1 MFLKLSSNTVGK
13 LSPNIVKYRYLSSS
27 RNRAL
32 LNWSNIDNSIIFKKV
47 FKTLTVP
54 PLSIGVTEVLFAKS
68 GKVLVLKQELMMS
81 EKDPTRK
88 LPAVLNSF
96 GGIWS
101 SPLALF
107 MLMRFINFNMSVV
120 VISEKE
126 KHFACLAG
134 F

>member
-1 MFLKLSSNTVGK
+1 MFLKLSSNTVWK
-13 LSPNIVKYRYLSSS
+13 SSPNIFKYHYLSSS

-32 LNWSNIDNSIIFKKV
+32 VNWSNIDNSVIFKKV

-88 LPAVLNSF
+88 LPAVLISF

>member
-13 LSPNIVKYRYLSSS
+13 LSRNIVKYRYLSSS

-88 LPAVLNSF
+88 LPAVLISF

-101 SPLALF
+101 SPMALF
-107 MLMRFINFNMSVV
+107 MLMRFINFNMSVAV
-120 VISEKE
+120 TSEKE